1 MAENDDDDDTI
12 VVSRRRLARLGE
24 VLAFLS
30 IEAFDEENLS
40 LTPTDD
46 EFGVTEQMFSEFA
59 RDHAAAVLE
68 LQRANAERDVLIEK
82 LTEAVKAL
90 STPILDVWDGV
101 LTLPIIGVLDA
112 ARASEMTER
121 LLERIN
127 VSDAR
132 CVIIDVTGV
141 DELDGETAASLLRMT
156 QAAQLLGAY
165 AVVAGISPAVANQLV
180 ALGVLDDGPGASFK
194 TLRSLK
200 DALRDCL
207 RHLKFGGGG
216 RAR

>member
-1 MAENDDDDDTI
+1 MAEHDDDDDRI
-12 VVSRRRLARLGE
+12 VVSRQRLARLGE

-30 IEAFDEENLS
+30 IEAFDDENLAIS
-40 LTPTDD
+40 PVDD
-46 EFGVTEQMFSEFA
+46 EFGVTEQMFAEFA
-59 RDHAAAVLE
+59 RDHAAAVLD
-68 LQRANAERDVLIEK
+68 LQRVNAEREALIER

-90 STPILDVWDGV
+90 STPIIDVWDGV
-101 LTLPIIGVLDA
+101 LTLPIVGVLDA

-127 VSDAR
+127 ASDAH

-141 DELDGETAASLLRMT
+141 DELDGETASSLLKMI

-165 AVVAGISPAVANQLV
+165 AVVAGIRPAVATQLV
-180 ALGVLDDGPGASFK
+180 ALGVLDDDPGSGFK

-207 RHLKFGGGG
+207 RHLKLGGG
-216 RAR
+216 R